1 MKKLTAAALAVCMT
15 AGMMT
20 GCSAPEPEET
30 TAPSKA
36 AESVAEAQ
44 GEGDAEAVELSG
56 SLTRGTLVSLSNYYE
71 IDAPEEGRLLFASHV
86 DTERFFQILEQYF

>member
-1 MKKLTAAALAVCMT
+1 MRRTITMKKLTAAALAVCMT

-36 AESVAEAQ
+36 LRAQ
-44 GEGDAEAVELSG
+44 QK
-56 SLTRGTLVSLSNYYE
+56 R
-71 IDAPEEGRLLFASHV
+71 R
-86 DTERFFQILEQYF
+86 ERETQRQ

>member
-36 AESVAEAQ
+36 AESAAEAQ
-44 GEGDAEAVELSG
+44 GEGDAEAVILRT
-56 SLTRGTLVSLSNYYE
+56 TR
-71 IDAPEEGRLLFASHV
+71 
-86 DTERFFQILEQYF
+86 

>member
-36 AESVAEAQ
+36 AESAAEAQ
-44 GEGDAEAVELSG
+44 GEGDAEAVNPEDYKVALMIPGNLGDKSFF
-56 SLTRGTLVSLSNYYE
+56 
-71 IDAPEEGRLLFASHV
+71 DASFRAIEPIEEQLGVTV
-86 DTERFFQILEQYF
+86 DYVEA